1 MQAID
6 FSGLEQ
12 LKVLIVDDVIDNI
25 RVIGRLLKNKGIQV
39 APATSGEQALG
50 LAFAKKPDLILLDVQ
65 MPEMDGFEVCRRLKE
80 NPTTQDIPVIFLT
93 ARSES
98 EDIMTGFM
106 LGAIDYI
113 TKPFNSDEVMVRI
126 KNHLELKKSRD
137 IIQRQNCN
145 LNELNATKD
154 KFFSIIAHDLK
165 NPISNFR
172 DMTKV
177 LVENQ
182 DSFSKSEISEYL
194 SMLNNS
200 ADSLFGLLE
209 NLLEWS
215 RSQRGIIKYEP
226 VQLDFTYLANN
237 VISLTLPLAQAKNI
251 ELSNRV
257 PESFIIDADV
267 NMINTVLRNLVSNA
281 IKFTDEHGK
290 IEISA
295 SEHENYYEL
304 SVSDNGV
311 GISAENLKKLFH
323 VSENFSTLGTSN
335 EKGTGIGLI
344 LCREFIDKHCGKIWA
359 ESELGIGT
367 KFSFTI
373 PKSLNKIS
381 SEQ

>member
-1 MQAID
+1 MQTID
-6 FSGLEQ
+6 FSGLDQ
-12 LKVLIVDDVIDNI
+12 LKVLIVDDVVDNI

-50 LAFAKKPDLILLDVQ
+50 LALAKKPDLILLDVQ
-65 MPEMDGFEVCRRLKE
+65 MPEMDGFEVCRRLKAD
-80 NPTTQDIPVIFLT
+80 PITQDIPVIFLT

-113 TKPFNSDEVMVRI
+113 TKPFNSDEVMIRI

-137 IIQRQNCN
+137 IIQSQNCN

-172 DMTKV
+172 DITKV

-226 VQLDFTYLANN
+226 VHLDFTYLANN
-237 VISLTLPLAQAKNI
+237 VISLSLPLAQAKKI
-251 ELSNRV
+251 ELYSTV
-257 PESFIIDADV
+257 PEHFIIDADV

-281 IKFTDEHGK
+281 IKFTDENGR

-295 SEHENYYEL
+295 TDHEHYSEF
-304 SVSDNGV
+304 SVSDSGV
-311 GISAENLKKLFH
+311 GISQENLKKLFH
-323 VSENFSTLGTSN
+323 IAENFSTLGTSN

-344 LCREFIDKHCGKIWA
+344 LCKEFVDKHGGRIWA
-359 ESELGIGT
+359 ESEYGVGT

-373 PKSLNKIS
+373 PKTENICV
-381 SEQ
+381 EQ

>member
-1 MQAID
+1 MQGIE
-6 FSGLEQ
+6 FNGLEQ
-12 LKVLIVDDVIDNI
+12 LKVLIVDDVVDNI

-50 LAFAKKPDLILLDVQ
+50 IAVAKKPDLILLDVQ
-65 MPEMDGFEVCRRLKE
+65 MPEMDGFEVCRRLKA
-80 NPTTQDIPVIFLT
+80 NPITQDIPVIFLT

-113 TKPFNSDEVMVRI
+113 TKPFNSDEVMIRI

-137 IIQRQNCN
+137 IIQLQNCN

-177 LVENQ
+177 LVESQ
-182 DSFSKSEISEYL
+182 DSFTKSEVSEYL

-226 VQLDFTYLANN
+226 VHLDFTYLANN
-237 VISLTLPLAQAKNI
+237 VVSLTLPLAQAKKI
-251 ELSNRV
+251 ELCSTV
-257 PESFIIDADV
+257 PENFIIDADV

-281 IKFTDEHGK
+281 IKFTDENGR

-295 SEHENYYEL
+295 TDHEHYSEFT
-304 SVSDNGV
+304 VSDSGV
-311 GISAENLKKLFH
+311 GISPDNLKKLFH
-323 VSENFSTLGTSN
+323 ISENFSTLGTSN

-344 LCREFIDKHCGKIWA
+344 LCKEFIDKHGGRIWA
-359 ESELGIGT
+359 ESEYGVGT

-373 PKSLNKIS
+373 PKVENICD
-381 SEQ
+381 EQ

>member
-1 MQAID
+1 MQGIE
-6 FSGLEQ
+6 FNGLEQ
-12 LKVLIVDDVIDNI
+12 LKVLIVDDVVDNI

-50 LAFAKKPDLILLDVQ
+50 IAVAKKPDLILLDVQ
-65 MPEMDGFEVCRRLKE
+65 MPEMDGFEVCRRLKA
-80 NPTTQDIPVIFLT
+80 NPITQDIPVIFLT

-113 TKPFNSDEVMVRI
+113 TKPFNSDEVMIRI

-137 IIQRQNCN
+137 IIQLQNCN

-177 LVENQ
+177 LVESQ
-182 DSFSKSEISEYL
+182 DSFTKSEVSEYL

-226 VQLDFTYLANN
+226 VHLDFTYLANN
-237 VISLTLPLAQAKNI
+237 VVSLTLPLAQAKKI
-251 ELSNRV
+251 ELCSTV
-257 PESFIIDADV
+257 PENFIIDADV

-281 IKFTDEHGK
+281 IKFTDENGR

-295 SEHENYYEL
+295 TDHEYYSEFT
-304 SVSDNGV
+304 VSDSGV
-311 GISAENLKKLFH
+311 GISPDNLKKLFH
-323 VSENFSTLGTSN
+323 ISENFSTLGTSN

-344 LCREFIDKHCGKIWA
+344 LCKEFIDKHGGRIWA
-359 ESELGIGT
+359 ESEFGVGT

-373 PKSLNKIS
+373 PKLENICD
-381 SEQ
+381 EQ